1 MASGMV
7 VCPEPLA
14 AQAGAD
20 ILSRGG
26 NAMDA
31 ATGAS
36 FVQGVV
42 NPLLCGLGGSGVA
55 TVFWAERKE
64 KTCLRF
70 WGTAGEKA
78 SPDIFASD
86 FLGQEGAVT
95 RYKVRN
101 NRNKVG
107 YESIVVPG
115 FLSGIHT
122 CWKRYGSGNMTWAE
136 LLEPSI
142 RLAQNGFDVYPYLYR
157 SWQPGKSTFGGD
169 SLLRIT
175 KSTEDIYTHAGSVYE
190 VGEKLVQSEYGNTLS
205 RISTQGPG
213 LFYKGEIAQT
223 IATDMVKHKGLIT
236 FNDLSSYQPLLDE
249 CLIGNYR
256 GYEVLTDLPPGC
268 GILLIELLNILEG
281 WNLTS
286 MGWNTPGYLDKL
298 ARAMNM
304 VFADRARYMAD
315 PRFNSIPIKAWI
327 SKQYAE
333 ELRAKI
339 DSGEDLSEQS
349 FKSVGGKGTTH
360 ISVIDG
366 EGNCV
371 SLTHTLGYCSGIVTQ
386 GLGFLYNNDMQGF
399 DPQPGNRNSIQPG
412 KMPVN
417 GGAPTI
423 LLKDGAV
430 SMVIG
435 SPAGARK
442 LTAMTQAIVNVL
454 DFGMD
459 MQTAVSVER
468 IHSEDERKVIVVEPT
483 FPKDLCKRLEEMGI
497 NVKIDPYTARLSA
510 IWRDPVTGNLEG
522 GADPR
527 GGGGLARM
535 VDR

>member
-1 MASGMV
+1 
-7 VCPEPLA
+7 
-14 AQAGAD
+14 
-20 ILSRGG
+20 
-26 NAMDA
+26 
-31 ATGAS
+31 
-36 FVQGVV
+36 
-42 NPLLCGLGGSGVA
+42 
-55 TVFWAERKE
+55 
-64 KTCLRF
+64 
-70 WGTAGEKA
+70 
-78 SPDIFASD
+78 
-86 FLGQEGAVT
+86 
-95 RYKVRN
+95 
-101 NRNKVG
+101 
-107 YESIVVPG
+107 
-115 FLSGIHT
+115 
-122 CWKRYGSGNMTWAE
+122 
-136 LLEPSI
+136 
-142 RLAQNGFDVYPYLYR
+142 
-157 SWQPGKSTFGGD
+157 
-169 SLLRIT
+169 
-175 KSTEDIYTHAGSVYE
+175 
-190 VGEKLVQSEYGNTLS
+190 
-205 RISTQGPG
+205 
-213 LFYKGEIAQT
+213 
-223 IATDMVKHKGLIT
+223 
-236 FNDLSSYQPLLDE
+236 
-249 CLIGNYR
+249 
-256 GYEVLTDLPPGC
+256 
-268 GILLIELLNILEG
+268 LIELLNILEG

-286 MGWNTPGYLDKL
+286 LGWNTPGYLDKL

-315 PRFNSIPIKAWI
+315 PRFNSIPIKTLI
-327 SKQYAE
+327 SKRYSD

-349 FKSVGGKGTTH
+349 FKPVGGKGTTH

-366 EGNCV
+366 KGNCV
-371 SLTHTLGYCSGIVTQ
+371 SMTHTLGYCSGVVTQ

-399 DPQPGNRNSIQPG
+399 DPQPGHRNSIQPG

-468 IHSEDERKVIVVEPT
+468 IHSEDERKVIIVEPD
-483 FPKDLCKRLEEMGI
+483 FPKELSKRLEEMG
-497 NVKIDPYTARLSA
+497 NKVKSDPYSARLSA

-535 VDR
+535 VGR